1 MTTRNLSKQ
10 FLDIRQA
17 TKGERKESNANVE
30 DDGSL
35 LKVMPLNF

>member
-10 FLDIRQA
+10 FFDFRVS
-17 TKGERKESNANVE
+17 TKNDRKDLNANID

-35 LKVMPLNF
+35 LKVKKS